1 MRHSKLISSNLI
13 FVNRLQQN
21 FCYLLYSQSNFTM
34 LIGGWKF
41 GSAQSFLGV
50 LGVNIK
56 MDQSA
61 LATPKTIKRLCPRC
75 NLYTTE
81 AIHVHLKKCTQC
93 QRCGRYKTHLK
104 VHLQTCKGV
113 GKVQRVTCPVC
124 PRTYHPRSL
133 GRHLRKEHPTEIW
146 TSGSRKHRK
155 ETVQCV
161 KGREQVSH
169 CNHNN

>member
-1 MRHSKLISSNLI
+1 
-13 FVNRLQQN
+13 
-21 FCYLLYSQSNFTM
+21 
-34 LIGGWKF
+34 
-41 GSAQSFLGV
+41 
-50 LGVNIK
+50 

-169 CNHNN
+169 CNHNNYFLVSFPKIIICNLRTLLILYALSVPYNPLLFL